1 MNKRKNKSSFTIQ
14 SLSAGISITMV
25 LLLLGLMVFCMLSAH
40 SLSRYVRE
48 NIGFSIVLSNDM
60 KEPEALRL
68 QEQLSEMAFV
78 KEATFISKEEAL
90 HEQTEAMGT
99 DPSEFLGFNP
109 FSASIEIKL
118 NAQYANND
126 SIAWIEKRIKLNNG
140 VININYPQDLVDSVN
155 TNIQKISILL
165 LSVAIL
171 LTLISFSLINN
182 TIHLAIYS
190 KRFLIHT
197 MKLVG
202 AGWGFIRRPF
212 IIHNLKIGM
221 VSAIVANLLLGGLAW
236 ALLRYDTNFEEI
248 VTTGNLIAV
257 FATVMISGICI
268 STLCAYFSMNKYL
281 RMKADDLYY
290 I

>member
-1 MNKRKNKSSFTIQ
+1 VNKRKNKSSFTIQ

>member
-1 MNKRKNKSSFTIQ
+1 
-14 SLSAGISITMV
+14 MV

-48 NIGFSIVLSNDM
+48 NIGFSVVLSNDM
-60 KEPEALRL
+60 KKPEALKL
-68 QEQLSEMAFV
+68 HEQLTQMPFV
-78 KEATFISKEEAL
+78 KEATFISKEDAL
-90 HEQTEAMGT
+90 DEQTEAMGT

-126 SIAWIEKRIKLNNG
+126 SIAWIEKQIKLNSG
-140 VININYPQDLVDSVN
+140 VISINYPQDLLDSVN

-165 LSVAIL
+165 LSIAIL

-182 TIHLAIYS
+182 TIHLTIYS

-212 IIHNLKIGM
+212 IVHNLKIG
-221 VSAIVANLLLGGLAW
+221 VFSAIVADTVLGILSG
-236 ALLRYDTNFEEI
+236 ALLRYDADFKEI
-248 VTTGNLIAV
+248 VTTTNLFIV
-257 FATVMISGICI
+257 FALVMFFGICI
-268 STLCAYFSMNKYL
+268 SALCAYFSMNKYL

>member
-1 MNKRKNKSSFTIQ
+1 MKKRKHQSSFAIQ

-40 SLSRYVRE
+40 TLSRYVRE
-48 NIGFSIVLSNDM
+48 NIGFSVVLSNDM
-60 KEPEALRL
+60 KKPEALKL
-68 QEQLSEMAFV
+68 HEQLSKMPFV
-78 KEATFISKEEAL
+78 KEATFISKEDAL
-90 HEQTEAMGT
+90 QEQTVAMGT

-118 NAQYANND
+118 NAAWANND
-126 SIAWIEKRIKLNNG
+126 SIAWIEKQIKLNNG
-140 VININYPQDLVDSVN
+140 VISINYPQDLLDSVN

-165 LSVAIL
+165 LGTAIL

-182 TIHLAIYS
+182 TIHLTIYS

-212 IIHNLKIGM
+212 IVHNLKIG
-221 VSAIVANLLLGGLAW
+221 VFSAIVADIVLGILAG
-236 ALLRYDTNFEEI
+236 ALLRYDADLKEI
-248 VTTGNLIAV
+248 VTTTNLFIV
-257 FATVMISGICI
+257 FALVMLSGICI
-268 STLCAYFSMNKYL
+268 SVLCAYFSMNKYL